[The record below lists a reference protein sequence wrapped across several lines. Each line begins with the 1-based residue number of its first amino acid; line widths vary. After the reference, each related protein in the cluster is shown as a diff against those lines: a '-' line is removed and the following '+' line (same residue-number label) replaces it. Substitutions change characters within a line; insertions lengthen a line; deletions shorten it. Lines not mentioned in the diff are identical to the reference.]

1 MEITAEAIKKF
12 RESRGLNQTQFGEMV
27 GLSRETISNYEIGG
41 VIPKTKASFLKKEFE
56 KIEKKEQEQYTNK
69 NGNVF
74 TTTNNGQNIIEV
86 PILPFEAYAKYLDEH
101 NEAGFFDEY
110 EKVTFAVDKI
120 GKGNYL
126 GFRISGDSM
135 NGGRID
141 DTPDKAI
148 VLGRELQKSLWMD
161 GFHESRH
168 GWIILTNKNILF
180 KDIVAFDKEKATIL
194 CHSRNES
201 PEYCDFPLLLND
213 VYQIFKVIKRTF

>member
-1 MEITAEAIKKF
+1 MSITAAEIK
-12 RESRGLNQTQFGEMV
+12 SRRLEKNLTQEDFADKLGV
-27 GLSRETISNYEIGG
+27 SPRTIQYWEEGRKIPNSKIRILERFFENEEN
-41 VIPKTKASFLKKEFE
+41 VIV
-56 KIEKKEQEQYTNK
+56 NN
-69 NGNVF
+69 NGNKF
-74 TTTNNGQNIIEV
+74 IQTANGQNIIEV
-86 PILPFEAYAKYLDEH
+86 SILPFEAYAKYLDEH
-101 NEAGFFDEY
+101 NDAGFFDEY

-135 NGGRID
+135 NGGKID

-161 GFHESRH
+161 GFNESRH

-180 KDIVAFDKEKATIL
+180 KDIIAFDKEKAMIL

-201 PEYCDFPLLLND
+201 PEYCDFPLSLND

>member
-1 MEITAEAIKKF
+1 MTITASEIKNRRLEKNLTQEDF
-12 RESRGLNQTQFGEMV
+12 ADKIGVSPRTIQYWEEGRKIPNSKIRILERFFENEES
-27 GLSRETISNYEIGG
+27 
-41 VIPKTKASFLKKEFE
+41 VIV
-56 KIEKKEQEQYTNK
+56 NK
-69 NGNVF
+69 NGNKF
-74 TTTNNGQNIIEV
+74 TQTANGQNIIEV

-180 KDIVAFDKEKATIL
+180 KDIIAFDKEKATIL